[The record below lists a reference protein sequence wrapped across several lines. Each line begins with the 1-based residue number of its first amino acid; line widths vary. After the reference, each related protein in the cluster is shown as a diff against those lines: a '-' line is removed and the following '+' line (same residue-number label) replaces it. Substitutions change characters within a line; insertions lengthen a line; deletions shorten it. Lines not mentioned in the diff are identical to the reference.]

1 MRSHREPRVRC
12 AGANGRVP
20 MVRRGPT
27 GAYAVNPDRDVEDEL
42 VAYDEALA
50 ERVREVLAERM
61 DVTERRMFGG
71 LAFMVGGHMA
81 CGITGTDLMV
91 RVGRDGHD
99 EALEQPHAR
108 EMDFTGRPMTG
119 YVHVDAQGTADD
131 ASLEAWVRRGVT
143 FVVTLPPKAT

>member
-1 MRSHREPRVRC
+1 M
-12 AGANGRVP
+12 
-20 MVRRGPT
+20 T
-27 GAYAVNPDRDVEDEL
+27 
-42 VAYDEALA
+42 EALA
-50 ERVREVLAERM
+50 ERVREVLAERT

-81 CGITGTDLMV
+81 CGITGTELMV

-108 EMDFTGRPMTG
+108 EMDFTGRAMTG
-119 YVHVDAQGTADD
+119 YVDVDAQGSADD

-143 FVVTLPPKAT
+143 FVDTLPPKAT